1 MAQQSAPDVE
11 TQVSLTP
18 KGIPMKKFLAMGG
31 VLAVA
36 AAALV
41 GCSAGSDAG
50 SCQNKIVNPDAKEV
64 SMWAWYP
71 NFKPVVDLFNETH
84 KDVQICWT
92 NAGAGNDEYTK
103 FSTAI
108 KAGSGAPDVVMLETE
123 VVPSYIAD
131 GSIIDLSA
139 QGADKVKANY
149 SEGAWNDESQG
160 GKAYAIPVDGGPV
173 GMLYRQDLFEKYGI
187 TKVPTTWDEYAAD
200 AAKIAQASG
209 GKTLMTDF
217 PGNGRAYQTALFAQA
232 GNVPFTLTGKTDITI
247 KADDAASNKVLSYWN
262 DLVHKKLVGT
272 EDASTTDYNTHLV
285 DGTYASVIAAAWLPG
300 YLQGFTGADK
310 NAVWKAAPVPQWD
323 ASTPTQINIG
333 GSAFAVSNQAQDK
346 KAATEVAMGIFGTEA
361 AWKLG
366 IEKAAL
372 FPLWKPILESDYF
385 KNKEYSFFG
394 GQQINKDVFLPAATD
409 YKGFQF
415 SPFQNFAYDK
425 LTDAIN
431 STNKG
436 KATPAQALST
446 YQDNLVTYAQQ
457 QGYKVAQ

>member
-1 MAQQSAPDVE
+1 MAHSIAPDVM
-11 TQVSLTP
+11 TKVSPTP
-18 KGIPMKKFLAMGG
+18 KGIPMKKFLALGG
-31 VLAVA
+31 VLAVT

-41 GCSAGSDAG
+41 GCSTGGDAG
-50 SCQNKIVNPDAKEV
+50 SCQNKIVHSDATQV

-71 NFKPVVDLFNETH
+71 NFKPVVDLFNKTH

-108 KAGSGAPDVVMLETE
+108 KAGSGAPDVVMLESE

-131 GSIIDLSA
+131 GSIIDLSKL
-139 QGADKVKANY
+139 GADKVKGNY
-149 SEGAWNDESQG
+149 SEGAWSDESKDG
-160 GKAYAIPVDGGPV
+160 AAYAIPVDGGPV
-173 GMLYRQDLFEKYGI
+173 GMLYRADLFQKYGI
-187 TKVPTTWDEYAAD
+187 TKVPTTWAEYAAD
-200 AAKIAQASG
+200 AEKIKQASG

-232 GNVPFTLTGKTDITI
+232 GNTPFALTGKTSITI
-247 KADDAASNKVLSYWN
+247 KADDSASTKVLGYWN
-262 DLVHKKLVGT
+262 DLVQRKLVGT

-310 NAVWKAAPVPQWD
+310 SAVWKAAPVPQWD
-323 ASTPTQINIG
+323 AANPTQINIG
-333 GSAFAVSNQAQDK
+333 GSAFAVSNQAKDK
-346 KAATEVAMGIFGTEA
+346 KAAAEVAMDIFGTEA
-361 AWKLG
+361 AWKIG

-385 KNKEYSFFG
+385 KNKAYAFFG
-394 GQQINKDVFLPAATD
+394 GQQINKDVFLTAATD

-415 SPFQNFAYDK
+415 SPFQNYAYDK
-425 LTDAIN
+425 LTDAVN
-431 STNKG
+431 ATNKA
-436 KATPAQALST
+436 KSAPAQALAT
-446 YQDNLVTYAQQ
+446 YQGNLITYAQQ

>member
-1 MAQQSAPDVE
+1 MAHSIAPDVM
-11 TQVSLTP
+11 TKVSLTP

-41 GCSAGSDAG
+41 GCSGAADAG
-50 SCQNKIVNPDAKEV
+50 SCQNKIVHPDATQV

-71 NFKPVVDLFNETH
+71 NFQPVVDLFNKTH

-139 QGADKVKANY
+139 QGADKVKTNY

-187 TKVPTTWDEYAAD
+187 TKVPTTWAEYAAD
-200 AAKIAQASG
+200 AATIAQASG

-247 KADDAASNKVLSYWN
+247 KADDAASNKVLGYWN

-285 DGTYASVIAAAWLPG
+285 NGTYASVIAAAWLPG

-333 GSAFAVSNQAQDK
+333 GSAFAVSNQAKDK
-346 KAATEVAMGIFGTEA
+346 KAAAEVAMGIFGTED

-385 KNKEYSFFG
+385 KNKQYAFFG

-446 YQDNLVTYAQQ
+446 YQNNLVTYAQQ